1 MIDLTPSES
10 IPSTPAPSH
19 ESADSLPGPD
29 STGVDAGPATER
41 TSTREVDWQDFRE
54 HLATADKDGNRLW
67 IFPKK
72 PTGRW
77 YQRRT
82 ILSWAML
89 AVMFIGPVV
98 RIQGNPLLMINIVD
112 RRFSI
117 LGQIFWPED
126 AIIFAVAMLTFLGG
140 IMIFTTAFGRLW
152 CGWTC
157 PQTVLMEMVFRKLEY
172 LIEGDA
178 QEQKALAAAPWSPR
192 KVRIKALKHGIFFAL
207 SFLIGNTLLSYII
220 GSDALIRIITDDPH
234 EHLAGLGFMLLFTL
248 VFYAIFARFRE
259 QACTFICPYGR
270 FQSALLDENTMV
282 VAYDSKRGES
292 RAPWKRNQS
301 IALRQA
307 EGHGD
312 CVNCHQCV
320 AVCPTGIDIR
330 NGVQMECVNCTA
342 CIDACDTVMDKIGRP
357 RGLVRYA
364 SLNGIQHGQPLRFT
378 ARMKLYS
385 VVLTGLIL
393 LFLGL
398 VLTRHAVE
406 TLLLRA
412 PGALFQSAG
421 EGRISNLYTLKVI
434 NKSNRDLPIRL
445 QLQNVE
451 GQIDIMGGG
460 LTVPRNQLGQSSVLI
475 SLPRALLKGST
486 TPVRIGVYSGTNH
499 LETVK
504 TVFVGPRDDSD
515 TH

>member
-1 MIDLTPSES
+1 MSTQSTDES
-10 IPSTPAPSH
+10 RVEETKSS
-19 ESADSLPGPD
+19 
-29 STGVDAGPATER
+29 
-41 TSTREVDWQDFRE
+41 STRDVDWRDFRE
-54 HLATADKDGNRLW
+54 HLATADKDGNRRWLH
-67 IFPKK
+67 PKK
-72 PTGRW
+72 PAGRW

-82 ILSWAML
+82 LLSWIML
-89 AVMFIGPVV
+89 AVMFTGPFV

-157 PQTVLMEMVFRKLEY
+157 PQTVLMEMVFRKIEY
-172 LIEGDA
+172 WIEGDA
-178 QEQKALAAAPWSPR
+178 MEQKALAAAPWNAR
-192 KVRIKALKHGIFFAL
+192 KISIKAFKQGVFFAL

-220 GSDALIRIITDDPH
+220 GSDALIHIVRDDPRN
-234 EHLAGLGFMLLFTL
+234 HLVGLGFMLLFTL

-282 VAYDSKRGES
+282 VAYDHKRGES
-292 RAPWKRNQS
+292 RAPWRKNQP

-312 CVNCHQCV
+312 CINCRQCV

-330 NGVQMECVNCTA
+330 DGVQMECVNCTA
-342 CIDACDTVMDKIGRP
+342 CIDACDEVMDRIERP

-364 SLNGIQHGQPLRFT
+364 SLNGIQHGQPLRYT
-378 ARMKLYS
+378 ARMKLYT
-385 VVLTGLIL
+385 VVLLGLVT

-398 VLTRHAVE
+398 VLTRHQVE

-421 EGRISNLYTLKVI
+421 EGKISNLYTIKVI
-434 NKSNRDLPIRL
+434 NKSNHDLPI
-445 QLQNVE
+445 QLKLENME
-451 GQIDIMGGG
+451 GDIQLMGGK
-460 LTVPRNQLGQSSVLI
+460 LTVPKNQLGQSSVLV
-475 SLPRALLKGST
+475 SLSRAALKGSN
-486 TPVRIGVYSGTNH
+486 TPLRIGVYSGDKQ
-499 LETVK
+499 LELVK
-504 TVFVGPRDDSD
+504 TIFVGPRDDSD